1 MTVQWKIEPLIGLH
15 RIRFGMAYD
24 EVVRLCGDPA
34 QQRIIQSTLVA
45 RWSDGFL
52 VHFNPAVEFIEVSRI
67 ASVSAT
73 LFELALLELLA
84 DDVLQSLV
92 AKGHSYNADTEGRHL
107 FVFAGLQIGLWRATI
122 PADEHD
128 QEGRYFDAVG
138 LGRPGYYE

>member
-15 RIRFGMAYD
+15 RILFGMSYD

-34 QQRIIQSTLVA
+34 QQRIIQSTRVA

-67 ASVSAT
+67 AAVSAT
-73 LFELALLELLA
+73 LFDLALLELLA
-84 DDVLQSLV
+84 DDVLQRLV
-92 AKGHSYNADTEGRHL
+92 EKGHSYGADTEDGHS
-107 FVFAGLQIGLWRATI
+107 FVFDRLQIGLWRATK

-138 LGRPGYYE
+138 LGRSGYYK